1 MTEPTTDQVAQ
12 ALEWISPEDRDTWVF
27 MAMACRSALGE
38 DGWAVWDH
46 WSQGSDKYRPRDAV
60 AVWRS
65 VRSEGGVT
73 VGSLF
78 EMARR
83 AGWRPNA
90 AGGFRP
96 HRQRTHRPPP
106 VSTGPSHE
114 EAAARAEEMMAEA
127 KLDTHPYLARKGF
140 PDRKMLVLGEALL
153 VPMRPIEDYAQV
165 SSLQLIRP
173 DAEKRFLKGG
183 RASGCVY
190 CLGSGYEQWW
200 CEGLA
205 TGLSVLA
212 ALDTLYRR
220 ARVTVCFS
228 ASNLAKVA
236 RRGIVVADHDEKSGA
251 GEKAARATGLRW
263 WMPPE
268 PGDANDFHQAHGVEA
283 LAEELR
289 RAPMRTMGV
298 AA

>member
-12 ALEWISPEDRDTWVF
+12 ALEWILPEDRDTWVL
-27 MAMACRSALGE
+27 MAMACCSALGE
-38 DGWAVWDH
+38 DGWAVWNH

-114 EAAARAEEMMAEA
+114 EAAARAEEMITEA

-140 PDRKMLVLGEALL
+140 PDRKMLVLGETLL
-153 VPMRPIEDYAQV
+153 VPMRPIDDYKRIASVQT
-165 SSLQLIRP
+165 IRP
-173 DAEKRFLKGG
+173 DAEKRSLKGG

-190 CLGSGYEQWW
+190 HLGAGEQWW
-200 CEGLA
+200 VEGLA
-205 TGLSVLA
+205 TGLSVQA
-212 ALDTLYRR
+212 ALRLLYRR
-220 ARVTVCFS
+220 AQVTVCFS
-228 ASNLAKVA
+228 ASNLAKAA
-236 RRGIVVADHDEKSGA
+236 RRGIVIADHDEKSGA
-251 GEKAARATGLRW
+251 GEKAARATGLDW

-283 LAEELR
+283 LADELR
-289 RAPMRTMGV
+289 RTLARTMGV